1 MALAPQGCDASVL
14 INSTANNSA
23 EKDAVPNL
31 SLAGFDVIDEVKA
44 ALENACPDTVSC
56 ADIIA
61 LAARDS
67 VSFQVSSFL
76 FLAKTMVQI
85 N

>member
-1 MALAPQGCDASVL
+1 ML
-14 INSTANNSA
+14 INSTANITA

-31 SLAGFDVIDEVKA
+31 SLPGFDVIDEAKT
-44 ALENACPDTVSC
+44 ALEKACPDTVSC

-67 VSFQVSSFL
+67 VSFQVSSNNPFL
-76 FLAKTMVQI
+76 QQKRKERSAQVI
-85 N
+85 NLP